1 MFDLYFSQYM
11 VPMGP
16 WKREKSLNLKKI
28 VTGLEKSLIFVKTL
42 INREMSLILIN
53 LWCFAEL
60 ILKNVTQRRQLTLGI
75 KWKKK
80 LHLNKDVV

>member
-1 MFDLYFSQYM
+1 M
-11 VPMGP
+11 
-16 WKREKSLNLKKI
+16 KK
-28 VTGLEKSLIFVKTL
+28 
-42 INREMSLILIN
+42 SLILIN

-60 ILKNVTQRRQLTLGI
+60 ILKKVTKRRQLVI